1 MTSTSEG
8 GLPPYPGPRPGEA
21 PPGPTGEPYAP
32 PGPSYPPPGQGYPP
46 PGYPPPGPGYPPPGY
61 PPPGPGYP
69 PPGAGPQYGYG
80 GPAGYGYEAA
90 PPYAGYWARVGGWL
104 IDWVILLVVGYII
117 EMVFS
122 AGHIAWVNVHNSSN
136 NTTSHVSVAAPI
148 VQVLIVI
155 LYGAFFCGSSR
166 GQTIGMM
173 AVGVRAVDRDNGQPI
188 GFARALGRGAFEY
201 LMFII
206 VGIGWVLDMLW
217 PAWDRRHQTLHDKV
231 TRTIVVKAAMVPPPR

>member
-21 PPGPTGEPYAP
+21 PPGPTGEPYVP
-32 PGPSYPPPGQGYPP
+32 PGQGYPPPGQGYPP
-46 PGYPPPGPGYPPPGY
+46 PGQGY
-61 PPPGPGYP
+61 PPPGP
-69 PPGAGPQYGYG
+69 AYGYG
-80 GPAGYGYEAA
+80 GPGGYAYEGA

-117 EMVFS
+117 EIVFS

-136 NTTSHVSVAAPI
+136 NTTAHVSVAAPI
-148 VQVLIVI
+148 VQVLVVI

-231 TRTIVVKAAMVPPPR
+231 TRTIVVKAAMVPPSR

>member
-1 MTSTSEG
+1 MTSTSQG

-21 PPGPTGEPYAP
+21 PPGPTGEPYVP
-32 PGPSYPPPGQGYPP
+32 PGEAYPPPGQGYPP
-46 PGYPPPGPGYPPPGY
+46 PGPE
-61 PPPGPGYP
+61 
-69 PPGAGPQYGYG
+69 YGYG
-80 GPAGYGYEAA
+80 GPGGYGYEV

-117 EMVFS
+117 EIVCS

-136 NTTSHVSVAAPI
+136 NTTAHVSVAAPI
-148 VQVLIVI
+148 VQVLVVI

-231 TRTIVVKAAMVPPPR
+231 TRTIVVKAAMVPPPSR

>member
-21 PPGPTGEPYAP
+21 PPGPTGEPYVP
-32 PGPSYPPPGQGYPP
+32 PGQGYPPPGQGYPP
-46 PGYPPPGPGYPPPGY
+46 PGQGY
-61 PPPGPGYP
+61 PPPGP
-69 PPGAGPQYGYG
+69 AYGYG
-80 GPAGYGYEAA
+80 GPGGYAYEAA

-117 EMVFS
+117 EIVFS

-136 NTTSHVSVAAPI
+136 NTTAHVSVAAPI
-148 VQVLIVI
+148 VQVLVVI

-231 TRTIVVKAAMVPPPR
+231 TRTIVVKAAMVPPSR